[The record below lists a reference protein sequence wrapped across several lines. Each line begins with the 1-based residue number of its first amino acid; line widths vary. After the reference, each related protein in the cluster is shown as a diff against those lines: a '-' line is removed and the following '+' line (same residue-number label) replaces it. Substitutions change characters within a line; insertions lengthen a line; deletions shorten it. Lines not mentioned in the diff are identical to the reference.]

1 MANRAG
7 DTDTDEFSWAP
18 LGEPRWRELAQSAG
32 ASELQLRFAVAKF
45 SGASATAA
53 ARIAGYSGNPDAL
66 RRAGYA
72 AARSTAVANLLE
84 LAAINSPVDAKITD
98 KELDAKIA
106 KMVRSPD
113 SNVSIKAIEL
123 HAKREA
129 QRKAESE
136 AQKPIS
142 REGELANLEKTFPEL
157 AARIRLVE
165 EGRQHDHLLLP
176 DGRTVG
182 QIPEAEL
189 YPAFAKLGIP
199 GLHPQLARPAL
210 LELFAAEVGKIK
222 NEGANRA
229 VDEWLSR
236 KRTEFANAI

>member
-1 MANRAG
+1 MANETEGA
-7 DTDTDEFSWAP
+7 DEFWQP
-18 LGEPRWRELAQSAG
+18 LGESRWRELAQSAG
-32 ASELQLRFAVAKF
+32 ASELQLRFAVARF
-45 SGASATAA
+45 SGATATGA
-53 ARIAGYSGNPDAL
+53 ARLAGYSGDKDAM

-72 AARSTAVANLLE
+72 AARSTAVSNLIE
-84 LAAINSPVDAKITD
+84 LASINAPGDAKITD

-142 REGELANLEKTFPEL
+142 REEELANLEKTFPEL
-157 AARIRLVE
+157 AARIRLFE

-189 YPAFAKLGIP
+189 YPALVKLGIP